1 MSPQEPT
8 PQPLTP
14 DRTQKSPE
22 IRSTGQQSLSLID
35 VDTHKPANAH
45 ECGQC
50 DNWWTGYATAHCGG
64 CRRTFSSITAFDA
77 HRTGSHSQGERHCV
91 VPASVGLVDAGRAY
105 PCWAQPGSYN
115 PREDNQ

>member
-14 DRTQKSPE
+14 DRTQKSPCDVP
-22 IRSTGQQSLSLID
+22 RAQQSLSLID
-35 VDTHKPANAH
+35 ATPPENRNRVTCPR
-45 ECGQC
+45 C
-50 DNWWTGYATAHCGG
+50 DAWWTGLSTCHCPTCHATFT
-64 CRRTFSSITAFDA
+64 RYSTFDI
-77 HRTGSHSQGERHCV
+77 HRAGSHSQGTRHCV
-91 VPASVGLVDAGRAY
+91 EPATVGLVDAGRAY